1 MSSDEDIPSTA
12 SQGRRHTRR
21 PVRSRIDGKQDTR
34 AELKVE
40 EVPSSQEG
48 KASQIG
54 RLARHLL
61 YATANEKD
69 GALKDVV
76 AQKEHCLSKKE
87 YPYVL
92 RQASSAIKHS
102 FGCKVVHRANQSHIV
117 RTERIEENYPLDSTA
132 QAKKGL
138 LSAILMFI
146 FASKNKK
153 TNVSAI
159 TETVLI
165 SFLKALGLSY
175 SSPDPIF
182 GDIKKLISPTSSAE
196 FVHEGYISF
205 AKCSDPCETQV
216 IMYDWGPRA
225 ILACEP
231 MIMLNSFC
239 SILKDP
245 QVNKWSSQVETANEL
260 EEEKKQVIKNSDH
273 YMLEDK

>member
-1 MSSDEDIPSTA
+1 MSLDEDIPSTA
-12 SQGRRHTRR
+12 SQGRRKTRR
-21 PVRSRIDGKQDTR
+21 PVRSRIGGKQDTR
-34 AELKVE
+34 AELEVE

-76 AQKEHCLSKKE
+76 AQKEHCFSKKE

-92 RQASSAIKHS
+92 RQASSAIEHS

-117 RTERIEENYPLDSTA
+117 RMECVGENCPLDSMA

-146 FASKNKK
+146 FAFKNKK

-159 TETVLI
+159 TETALI
-165 SFLKALGLSY
+165 SFLRALGLSY
-175 SSPDPIF
+175 STPDPIF
-182 GDIKKLISPTSSAE
+182 GDIKKFISPTSSAE

-205 AKCSDPCETQV
+205 AKSSDPCGTQV
-216 IMYDWGPRA
+216 ITYDWGPRA
-225 ILACEP
+225 ILVCEP
-231 MIMLNSFC
+231 MVMLNSFC

-245 QVNKWSSQVETANEL
+245 QVNKWSSQVETTNEL
-260 EEEKKQVIKNSDH
+260 EQEKRQIIKNSEN
-273 YMLEDK
+273 YMFEDK